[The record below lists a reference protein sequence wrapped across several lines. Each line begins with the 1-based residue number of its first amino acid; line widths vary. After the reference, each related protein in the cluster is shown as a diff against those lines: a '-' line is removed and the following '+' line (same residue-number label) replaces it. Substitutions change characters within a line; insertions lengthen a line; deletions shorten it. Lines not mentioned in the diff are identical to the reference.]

1 VKRPNSGVHISQGSA
16 ETLVKRGGIS
26 NNHSIAYSS
35 VISLPKITKIGGC
48 ALMCVEVIVC
58 NVSVVFLDTV
68 YNILVKINLVFFTE
82 KLKNL
87 DFRV

>member
-1 VKRPNSGVHISQGSA
+1 
-16 ETLVKRGGIS
+16 
-26 NNHSIAYSS
+26 
-35 VISLPKITKIGGC
+35 
-48 ALMCVEVIVC
+48 MCVEVIVC